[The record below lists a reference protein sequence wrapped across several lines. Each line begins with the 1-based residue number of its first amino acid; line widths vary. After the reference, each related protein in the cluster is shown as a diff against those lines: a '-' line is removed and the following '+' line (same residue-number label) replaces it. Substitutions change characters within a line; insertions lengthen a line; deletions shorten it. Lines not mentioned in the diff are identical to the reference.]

1 MSDIE
6 LAFDVM
12 EPDLIDGLL
21 DRWSSARPDLGVRE
35 LGVTGRLSRLG
46 QHMADRDDAVFGRF
60 GVSRGEVGLLSALRV
75 SGPRHRLSPTQL
87 GRGLMLSSA
96 GVTSRLDRLE
106 RRGLVAR
113 LPDPGDRRGIIVE
126 LTEEGRS
133 LVDDAVAAKTQSDR
147 QLLARLDAA
156 DVEALTVLLRKL
168 LSVVEPPGG

>member
-1 MSDIE
+1 
-6 LAFDVM
+6 M

-21 DRWSSARPDLGVRE
+21 ARWATLRPDLSIGE

-60 GVSRGEVGLLSALRV
+60 GVSRGEVGLLSALRI
-75 SGPRHRLSPTQL
+75 SGPAYRLSPTQL

-113 LPDPGDRRGIIVE
+113 LPDPADRRGIIVE
-126 LTEEGRS
+126 LTEAGLA
-133 LVDDAVAAKTQSDR
+133 LVDEAVAAKTQADR
-147 QLLARLDAA
+147 QLLSRLDPK
-156 DVEALTVLLRKL
+156 DVEALQGLLRTL
-168 LSVVEPPGG
+168 LSVLEPPGS

>member
-1 MSDIE
+1 
-6 LAFDVM
+6 M

-21 DRWSSARPDLGVRE
+21 ARWAALRPDLSITE

-75 SGPRHRLSPTQL
+75 SGPAHQLSPTQL

-113 LPDPGDRRGIIVE
+113 LPDPADRRGIIVE
-126 LTEEGRS
+126 LTDAGLA
-133 LVDDAVAAKTQSDR
+133 LVDEAVAAKTQADR
-147 QLLARLDAA
+147 QLLARMDPA
-156 DVEALTVLLRKL
+156 DVESLERLLRTL
-168 LSVVEPPGG
+168 LSALEPPGS